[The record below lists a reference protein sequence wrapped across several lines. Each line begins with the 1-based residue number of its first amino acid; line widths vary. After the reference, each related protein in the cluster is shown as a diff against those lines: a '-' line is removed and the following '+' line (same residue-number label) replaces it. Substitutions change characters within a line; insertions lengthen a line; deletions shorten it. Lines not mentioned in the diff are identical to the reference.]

1 MSQNADF
8 PRNNSRAPGEPK
20 HFVYSGNDSF
30 YQCFFRQSGLLN
42 MLCFLHNTEGGSK
55 KNFRTSFCNSEA
67 QSIHLKEQFKVVS
80 ILDKKYSPLTNRGL
94 FIFTLEWSDM
104 KAFVNNPDI

>member
-30 YQCFFRQSGLLN
+30 YQCFLRQSGLLN
-42 MLCFLHNTEGGSK
+42 MLCFLHNTEGGS
-55 KNFRTSFCNSEA
+55 NSEA